1 MSFYFLLKQWVRSK
15 ASSTVSSPQQRTC
28 IHTCCV
34 YENTKAYFV
43 LHAQED
49 TLRDCLM
56 NVFICNTEKL
66 FSHKDE
72 IFMHF
77 PQLWDV
83 RGGVLHSGF
92 KPPVVDWCVLQL
104 SFLSFSPSLLLY
116 LNVLFIL
123 LPFPSSPFWLCH
135 RVFTSLCF
143 HLLNLFKLRGSGFS
157 SGGVTR
163 CAGGREY
170 RVEPAGERQ
179 RRSGWEMSLLDCSVL
194 VWTWTPR

>member
-1 MSFYFLLKQWVRSK
+1 MKIPKRTSSFTLRRTLWETVWWMYSSVTPRS
-15 ASSTVSSPQQRTC
+15 SSPIKTRYSC
-28 IHTCCV
+28 ISLS
-34 YENTKAYFV
+34 YET
-43 LHAQED
+43 
-49 TLRDCLM
+49 
-56 NVFICNTEKL
+56 
-66 FSHKDE
+66 
-72 IFMHF
+72 
-77 PQLWDV
+77 V

-123 LPFPSSPFWLCH
+123 LPFPSSPFWLYH

-163 CAGGREY
+163 CAGGRKY